1 MTTQSVSFEIMK
13 FKQAHGFRNNI
24 IFLKCSLNYIWKSY
38 KIIYSRWSLAYVC
51 ELMIMVVYVF
61 LTLLMF
67 KEETFYFTN
76 TNVPWVNSYLQN
88 LSAKQARP
96 II

>member
-1 MTTQSVSFEIMK
+1 
-13 FKQAHGFRNNI
+13 
-24 IFLKCSLNYIWKSY
+24 
-38 KIIYSRWSLAYVC
+38 
-51 ELMIMVVYVF
+51 MVVYVF

-76 TNVPWVNSYLQN
+76 TNVPWVHSYLQN